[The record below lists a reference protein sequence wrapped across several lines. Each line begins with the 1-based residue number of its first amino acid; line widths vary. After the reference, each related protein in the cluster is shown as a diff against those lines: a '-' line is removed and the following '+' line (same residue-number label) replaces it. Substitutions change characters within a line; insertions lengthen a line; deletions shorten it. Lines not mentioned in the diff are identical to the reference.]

1 MSKSKG
7 EKGFHSRVSA
17 ESWNMKLENGI
28 LEDEDGEFI
37 SWEYTQFSRF

>member
-7 EKGFHSRVSA
+7 EKGFYSRVLV

-37 SWEYTQFSRF
+37 SWEYI